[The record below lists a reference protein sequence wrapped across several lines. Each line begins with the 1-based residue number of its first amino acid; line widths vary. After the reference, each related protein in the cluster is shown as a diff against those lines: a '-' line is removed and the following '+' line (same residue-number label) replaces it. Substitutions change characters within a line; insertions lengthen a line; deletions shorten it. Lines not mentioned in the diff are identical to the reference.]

1 MKKVT
6 IEQIQERGINRLC
19 HFTKAKNLT
28 YILEELNGILASE
41 LIPAHIKDIN
51 DENRLDNKLDY
62 ICCSVE
68 YPNIYYLDRIKDN
81 DKLFKEWIILSI
93 NPKII
98 VDTPCLFSQ
107 VNAATEYGKYIEG
120 GRVGFS
126 KLYSQVI
133 NTSKRTITRENTTLK
148 ACPTDIQAEVL
159 VKKFIPKEYINAV
172 IVQNESEGKKQH
184 FKLKMLG
191 LDKSIE
197 IIVAPELFE
206 KESYSKIRHGIK
218 LKEYIL

>member
-1 MKKVT
+1 MKEVT
-6 IEQIQERGINRLC
+6 MEQIQERGINRLC
-19 HFTKAKNLT
+19 HFTKSKNLT
-28 YILEELNGILASE
+28 YILEDLNGILASE
-41 LIPAHIKDIN
+41 LIPSHIKDIN

-81 DKLFKEWIILSI
+81 DKLFKEWIILCI

-98 VDTPCLFSQ
+98 VDTPCLFSP
-107 VNAATEYGKYIEG
+107 VNAATQCGKYIES

-126 KLYSQVI
+126 KLFSQIV
-133 NTSKRTITRENTTLK
+133 NTSKRTINRDSKTLK
-148 ACPTDIQAEVL
+148 ACPTDLQAEVL
-159 VKKFIPKEYINAV
+159 VRKFIPKEYINAV
-172 IVQNESEGKKQH
+172 IVQNQEEGKKQR

-197 IIVAPELFE
+197 IIIAPELFQ
-206 KESYSKIRHGIK
+206 KESYSKIRQGFK
-218 LKEYIL
+218 LKEYVL